1 MIEASFE
8 QGRGRSA
15 AVSGVYQY
23 DTGQR
28 LRLRGLPSP
37 DEMLERDALLSGE
50 AATVQAQFAYE
61 GDSQTEPRLAAWDD
75 ELMAWLVDIPDAY
88 LTRSET
94 VRVYVEVY
102 YGADENGARTKTMY
116 EGVFRPISRPA
127 SPGTATDDQ
136 LSAWET
142 LAAEV
147 DLVLSTAGPA
157 QQNAVSQ
164 AESAIAAANAAQTA
178 ADNARETAAGTQD
191 AAAALASTAG
201 ALGGMTVRAVTLAAG
216 ESATAELAG
225 NVLTVGI
232 PRGADGPKGET
243 GDTGPADIT
252 LSFADGVLEITPK

>member
-1 MIEASFE
+1 MIDASFD
-8 QGRGRSA
+8 RHSRSA
-15 AVSGVYQY
+15 SVSGNYQY

-28 LRLRGLPSP
+28 MRLRGLPSP
-37 DEMLERDALLSGE
+37 EELLEKDALLSGE
-50 AATVQAQFAYE
+50 AVTVQAQFGYD

-75 ELMAWLVDIPDAY
+75 DLYAWLVDIPDAY

-94 VRVYVEVY
+94 VRVFVEVY

-127 SPGTATDDQ
+127 SNDTATDDQ

-164 AESAIAAANAAQTA
+164 AESAVAAANAAQDS
-178 ADNARETAAGTQD
+178 ADNAQEAAQNTN
-191 AAAALASTAG
+191 AAKSALSAMAKT
-201 ALGGMTVRAVTLAAG
+201 LGGMTVRTTTLAAG
-216 ESATAELAG
+216 SSATAALSG
-225 NVLTVGI
+225 NVLTLGI
-232 PRGADGPKGET
+232 PKGATGAKGDT
-243 GDTGPADIT
+243 GNTGPADIT
-252 LSFADGVLEITPK
+252 LSFSGGVLTITPK

>member
-1 MIEASFE
+1 MIDASFD
-8 QGRGRSA
+8 RHSRSA
-15 AVSGVYQY
+15 AVSGIYQY

-28 LRLRGLPSP
+28 MRLRGLPSP
-37 DEMLERDALLSGE
+37 WELLEKDALLSGD
-50 AATVQAQFAYE
+50 AVTVQAQFAYE

-75 ELMAWLVDIPDAY
+75 ELYAWLVDIPDAY

-94 VRVYVEVY
+94 VRVFVEVY

-127 SPGTATDDQ
+127 SNDTATDDQ
-136 LSAWET
+136 LEAWST

-164 AESAIAAANAAQTA
+164 AESAISAGDAAQA
-178 ADNARETAAGTQD
+178 SAGNARGAAQEAQD
-191 AAAALASTAG
+191 AEDALSAMSET
-201 ALGGMTVRAVTLAAG
+201 LGGMAVQTETLPPGSA
-216 ESATAELAG
+216 ATATLSG
-225 NVLTVGI
+225 NVLTLGI
-232 PRGADGPKGET
+232 PRGADGAKGET

-252 LSFADGVLEITPK
+252 LSFSDGVLTITPK

>member
-1 MIEASFE
+1 MIDAIFDRHS
-8 QGRGRSA
+8 RSA

-37 DEMLERDALLSGE
+37 DEMLERDTLLSGE
-50 AATVQAQFAYE
+50 AVTVQAQFGYE

-75 ELMAWLVDIPDAY
+75 DLQAWLVDIPDAY

-102 YGADENGARTKTMY
+102 YGADENGGRTKTMY

-127 SPGTATDDQ
+127 SNDTATDDQ
-136 LSAWET
+136 LAAWET

-164 AESAIAAANAAQTA
+164 AESAIAAANAAA
-178 ADNARETAAGTQD
+178 ASAGHAREAASGTQD
-191 AAAALASTAG
+191 AAAALFSTAG
-201 ALGGMTVRAVTLAAG
+201 ALGGITVQTQTLPPGSA
-216 ESATAELAG
+216 ATAALAG
-225 NVLTVGI
+225 SVLTLGV

-252 LSFADGVLEITPK
+252 LSFADGILTITPK